1 MRYYVWCDESI
12 EKGKFFSDFYGGVII
27 NKEDF
32 EEINTELTKLFLS
45 FNLGSELK
53 WSKIN
58 DYQKVG
64 YMKMMDLFF
73 RYIKDGKLKIRIM
86 FTETKHNA
94 TPQGKSDEKF
104 LLLYYQFIKH
114 AFGFQF
120 MDNTETNHI
129 EFFFDDIPD
138 KEEKKQE
145 FKKFIC
151 DLQNLPEFQKAKV
164 IIKIDEIAEVKSHK
178 HILLQCLD
186 VVLGAMATRLNKLN
200 LIKPE
205 GQRRR
210 GKRTIAKEK
219 VFKHILALIK
229 TIQPNFR
236 IATNTWHAGD
246 TKNVWLMAYRH
257 WIFKRK
263 GKIKTKQVT
272 QEEMRKLQDFV
283 KKFPQHFSLEKENKK
298 RAPNYPT

>member
-12 EKGKFFSDFYGGVII
+12 EKGKYFSDFYGGVII

-32 EEINTELTKLFLS
+32 EEINNELTSLVLS

-53 WSKIN
+53 WTKIN
-58 DYQKVG
+58 HYQEKG
-64 YMKMMDLFF
+64 YMGMMDLFF
-73 RYIKDGKLKIRIM
+73 KYIKEGKLKIRIM

-129 EFFFDDIPD
+129 EFFFDDIPQQYEKRKNF
-138 KEEKKQE
+138 KE
-145 FKKFIC
+145 FIC
-151 DLQNLPEFQKAKV
+151 NLQDLPEFQKVKV
-164 IIKIDEIAEVKSHK
+164 AIKIDEILEVQSHK

-186 VVLGAMATRLNKLN
+186 VVLGAMATKLNKLH

-205 GQRRR
+205 GQRKR

-219 VFKHILALIK
+219 VFKHILA
-229 TIQPNFR
+229 R
-236 IATNTWHAGD
+236 WR
-246 TKNVWLMAYRH
+246 Y
-257 WIFKRK
+257 
-263 GKIKTKQVT
+263 
-272 QEEMRKLQDFV
+272 
-283 KKFPQHFSLEKENKK
+283 
-298 RAPNYPT
+298 

>member
-32 EEINTELTKLFLS
+32 EEINSELTNLFLS
-45 FNLGSELK
+45 FSLGSELK
-53 WSKIN
+53 WTKIN
-58 DYQKVG
+58 DYQKFG
-64 YMKMMDLFF
+64 YMGMMDLFF
-73 RYIKDGKLKIRIM
+73 KYIKEGKLKIRIM
-86 FTETKHNA
+86 FTETKHQA

-138 KEEKKQE
+138 KEEKKRG
-145 FKKFIC
+145 FKQFIY

-164 IIKIDEIAEVKSHK
+164 TIKIDEIAEVKSHK

-186 VVLGAMATRLNKLN
+186 VVLGAMATKLNKLH

-205 GQRRR
+205 GQHKR

-236 IATNTWHAGD
+236 VATSTWHAGD
-246 TKNVWLMAYRH
+246 TKNVWLMPYRH
-257 WIFKRK
+257 WLFTRK
-263 GKIKTKQVT
+263 SKTQTKQVT
-272 QEEMRKLQDFV
+272 EEEMSWMEKLQDVV
-283 KKFPQHFSLEKENKK
+283 KKFPQYFSFEKDK
-298 RAPNYPT
+298 